1 MAQDLSEIAETLSPA
16 PRRGD
21 EEYFRTD
28 RLKADLGARAARGGL
43 VTVTTQGFK
52 FAAGLAATV
61 VLARLLTP
69 ADYGLVGM
77 VAVVTGFVGLFKDL
91 GLSAAT
97 VQREEIGDAQVST
110 LFWVNVGVSLLVG
123 VVTVALAPAVAWFYG
138 EPRLAPVTL
147 AYSVGFLFG
156 GLTVQHEALLKRQMR
171 FAVLAA
177 AEVAALLASIV
188 TTVVLAWRGF
198 GYWSLVMGHL
208 ALSFVYMVAV
218 WVVCGWRPG
227 RARRG
232 AGVRQLLGF
241 GGNLTGFVVINYF
254 ARNLDNMLIGRF
266 WGGFQLGLYAKAY
279 QLLLLP
285 LDQISY
291 PLTNVAVPTLSR
303 LNGEPER
310 YRRAYLRILEKVAV
324 VTMPGIALLVVTADW
339 VVLIVLGPQWV
350 EAGRIFALL
359 GVAAMLQPVANTM
372 GWLFITQGRTREM
385 LRWAPIGSGLI
396 VAAIVAGLPWGAAGV
411 ATAYSVVWVLLLA
424 PLLFWYVGRRGHVRT
439 RDIYA
444 AMAPSLFA
452 SLGAMAAVAA
462 YRRWASPSGPV
473 EGLAVSCLIAATVT
487 LALLLL
493 LPAGRRVLRDAWGT
507 AALLSG
513 RAGGA

>member
-1 MAQDLSEIAETLSPA
+1 
-16 PRRGD
+16 
-21 EEYFRTD
+21 
-28 RLKADLGARAARGGL
+28 
-43 VTVTTQGFK
+43 
-52 FAAGLAATV
+52 
-61 VLARLLTP
+61 
-69 ADYGLVGM
+69 
-77 VAVVTGFVGLFKDL
+77 
-91 GLSAAT
+91 
-97 VQREEIGDAQVST
+97 
-110 LFWVNVGVSLLVG
+110 
-123 VVTVALAPAVAWFYG
+123 
-138 EPRLAPVTL
+138 
-147 AYSVGFLFG
+147 
-156 GLTVQHEALLKRQMR
+156 
-171 FAVLAA
+171 
-177 AEVAALLASIV
+177 
-188 TTVVLAWRGF
+188 
-198 GYWSLVMGHL
+198 MGHL

-218 WVVCGWRPG
+218 WGVCGWRPG

-310 YRRAYLRILEKVAV
+310 YRRAYLRILEKVTL
-324 VTMPGIALLVVTADW
+324 VTMPGIALMVATADW
-339 VVLIVLGPQWV
+339 VVLVVLGPQWV

-359 GVAAMLQPVANTM
+359 GVAALLQPVTNTT

-385 LRWAPIGSGLI
+385 FRWAPIGAGLV

-411 ATAYSVVWVLLLA
+411 ATAYSVVWVLLMT

-444 AMAPSLFA
+444 ALAPALFA
-452 SLGAMAAVAA
+452 SVGGFAAVMA
-462 YRRWASPSGPV
+462 YRRWAAPSVPF
-473 EGLAVSCLIAATVT
+473 EGLVISCLIMAAVT
-487 LALLLL
+487 LALLAL
-493 LPAGRRVLRDAWGT
+493 LPAGRRALRDAWGT

-513 RAGGA
+513 RARG